1 MDKELQNTTR
11 SLTSRAKVLRRTAG
25 PIAALAACAL
35 LLVLLN
41 GLSRGLDYHGVTQAL
56 RATPHRLVWIS
67 ILLTAV
73 SYLALVARDLCAL
86 SYVGVQVST
95 PALLLASFCG
105 SALGNAISFKALTAD
120 AVRDRVYGA
129 VGVRP
134 EQTARVM
141 LFINVAFGIGLA
153 AFAALSLMLA
163 GNAIA
168 HLLPVSI
175 TSIRCAG
182 AAALLAILLALLLR
196 SWRRQPVTI
205 GRLSIEMPSLTITL
219 LQLVA
224 SAIDLG
230 GGGCGILVPAAA
242 RTDRLLQF
250 RGSVFGGNRAGS
262 DQPGSR
268 RPRSFRR
275 RHLPRAETLCPSQ
288 RRGRCVADLSRR
300 VLRAAATACRSL
312 IGGVGTEER
321 AGPFWLESRG
331 TCFAGSRTARADF
344 SKRRSPSRWASILVV
359 SGATPAL
366 DWRLAA
372 LQGVLPLWAVE
383 ISHLLATLAGVLS
396 AVRRARLISS
406 ARRRMVAGADRR
418 AGQRRVQ
425 SGQGT
430 RIRRDRGNRF
440 PGMSS
445 ARDAPPVHST
455 CRVHASAVQAG
466 LVHRDCRRHR
476 VRDRNPAVRLS
487 RRRLSARNLVAVRVR
502 RAGVQVAASD
512 SRRRRFWRSAF
523 RSGSCC
529 GRRPAVSNHLRS
541 ETCRARRLSFAARSA
556 VPRRWR

>member
-11 SLTSRAKVLRRTAG
+11 SLTSRAKVLRRIAG

-163 GNAIA
+163 GSAIA
-168 HLLPVSI
+168 HLLPASI

-182 AAALLAILLALLLR
+182 AAVLLAILLALLLR
-196 SWRRQPVTI
+196 SWRRQPVAI
-205 GRLSIEMPSLTITL
+205 GRLSIAMPSLTITL
-219 LQLVA
+219 LQLVGKRNRF
-224 SAIDLG
+224 G

-250 RGSVFGGNRAGS
+250 CGGVFGGNRAWR
-262 DQPGSR
+262 DQPGS
-268 RPRSFRR
+268 
-275 RHLPRAETLCPSQ
+275 
-288 RRGRCVADLSRR
+288 G
-300 VLRAAATACRSL
+300 
-312 IGGVGTEER
+312 
-321 AGPFWLESRG
+321 
-331 TCFAGSRTARADF
+331 
-344 SKRRSPSRWASILVV
+344 
-359 SGATPAL
+359 
-366 DWRLAA
+366 
-372 LQGVLPLWAVE
+372 
-383 ISHLLATLAGVLS
+383 
-396 AVRRARLISS
+396 
-406 ARRRMVAGADRR
+406 
-418 AGQRRVQ
+418 
-425 SGQGT
+425 
-430 RIRRDRGNRF
+430 
-440 PGMSS
+440 
-445 ARDAPPVHST
+445 
-455 CRVHASAVQAG
+455 
-466 LVHRDCRRHR
+466 
-476 VRDRNPAVRLS
+476 
-487 RRRLSARNLVAVRVR
+487 
-502 RAGVQVAASD
+502 AASEFSTSSSS
-512 SRRRRFWRSAF
+512 SR
-523 RSGSCC
+523 
-529 GRRPAVSNHLRS
+529 
-541 ETCRARRLSFAARSA
+541 
-556 VPRRWR
+556 

>member
-1 MDKELQNTTR
+1 MDKELQNTNR
-11 SLTSRAKVLRRTAG
+11 SLTSRAKILRRIAG

-168 HLLPVSI
+168 HLLPASI

-182 AAALLAILLALLLR
+182 AAALLATPAR
-196 SWRRQPVTI
+196 AAAPVVAAATGGDRAAVDRHAFAYDHAPSTRGKRDRFG
-205 GRLSIEMPSLTITL
+205 GR
-219 LQLVA
+219 
-224 SAIDLG
+224 G
-230 GGGCGILVPAAA
+230 GGILVPAAA

-250 RGSVFGGNRAGS
+250 CGSLFGGDCARC
-262 DQPGSR
+262 DQPGSG

-275 RHLPRAETLCPSQ
+275 RRLPGSETLCPFQ
-288 RRGRCVADLSRR
+288 RVGRCIVDLSRR
-300 VLRAAATACRSL
+300 LLRAAATACCSVV
-312 IGGVGTEER
+312 GGVGTEER
-321 AGPFWLESRG
+321 DRAVL
-331 TCFAGSRTARADF
+331 AR
-344 SKRRSPSRWASILVV
+344 KP
-359 SGATPAL
+359 
-366 DWRLAA
+366 
-372 LQGVLPLWAVE
+372 
-383 ISHLLATLAGVLS
+383 
-396 AVRRARLISS
+396 
-406 ARRRMVAGADRR
+406 
-418 AGQRRVQ
+418 
-425 SGQGT
+425 
-430 RIRRDRGNRF
+430 
-440 PGMSS
+440 
-445 ARDAPPVHST
+445 
-455 CRVHASAVQAG
+455 
-466 LVHRDCRRHR
+466 
-476 VRDRNPAVRLS
+476 RN
-487 RRRLSARNLVAVRVR
+487 
-502 RAGVQVAASD
+502 
-512 SRRRRFWRSAF
+512 AF
-523 RSGSCC
+523 RWEPNCS
-529 GRRPAVSNHLRS
+529 RQ
-541 ETCRARRLSFAARSA
+541 FF
-556 VPRRWR
+556 